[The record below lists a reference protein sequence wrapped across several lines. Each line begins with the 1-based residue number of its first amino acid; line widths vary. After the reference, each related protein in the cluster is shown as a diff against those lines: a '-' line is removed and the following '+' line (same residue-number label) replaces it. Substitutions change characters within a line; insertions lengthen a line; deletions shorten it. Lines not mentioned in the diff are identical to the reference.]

1 MNVPKMRFPKYTN
14 NWDEIKLD
22 RLYSFKNG
30 INGDRSLYG
39 NGIKL
44 ISVSDILNNNFITQD
59 VIKGNININEKTL
72 MENSV
77 EYGDVLFQRSSE
89 TFLEI
94 GSSNVYLDNK
104 IVTYGGFV
112 IRGKKLTDNY
122 NNPIFINYELKS
134 PSTRKKI
141 ILGGAGS
148 QHFNIGQEDLK
159 KVSIF
164 IPELNEQNDIAEFMS
179 LLDKKIELQSKK
191 IEDLKLFKKGLF
203 YNDNYENFKY
213 IKLKDILNEV
223 NEKSKINNQYDI
235 LSSTSNG
242 LFLQKDYFNKQAAS
256 EDNIGYKILRKNQL
270 VLSPQNLWMGNINLN
285 EKYDIGIVSLSYKLF
300 EINNT
305 IINIHYFNNW
315 IKSPRAL
322 YEYMISSEQG
332 ASVVRR
338 NLNMDLFNEITLK
351 IPDIQTQNKIGNQIQ
366 NINRIIELESN
377 KKNKLQELKKGLMQK
392 LFV

>member
-141 ILGGAGS
+141 ILEVIVVIIMEK
-148 QHFNIGQEDLK
+148 NLI
-159 KVSIF
+159 I
-164 IPELNEQNDIAEFMS
+164 I
-179 LLDKKIELQSKK
+179 LLDMVI
-191 IEDLKLFKKGLF
+191 
-203 YNDNYENFKY
+203 
-213 IKLKDILNEV
+213 ILMNLYKMVVLV
-223 NEKSKINNQYDI
+223 N
-235 LSSTSNG
+235 
-242 LFLQKDYFNKQAAS
+242 
-256 EDNIGYKILRKNQL
+256 
-270 VLSPQNLWMGNINLN
+270 
-285 EKYDIGIVSLSYKLF
+285 
-300 EINNT
+300 
-305 IINIHYFNNW
+305 
-315 IKSPRAL
+315 
-322 YEYMISSEQG
+322 
-332 ASVVRR
+332 
-338 NLNMDLFNEITLK
+338 
-351 IPDIQTQNKIGNQIQ
+351 
-366 NINRIIELESN
+366 
-377 KKNKLQELKKGLMQK
+377 
-392 LFV
+392 